1 MVTEP
6 AFLTAVATGDPD
18 VVESLAETH
27 LELATRPEDG
37 AWS

>member
-1 MVTEP
+1 MVIEE

-27 LELATRPEDG
+27 LELAARPEDA